1 MSKRP
6 MYLQHVNI
14 YVRNAERSKEWYED
28 LLGLHTYEYR
38 PGWAAFMS
46 ADEEQSH
53 EVALMQLG
61 VFDAVQVAGLP
72 TIHPRTHFIVR
83 LKANGD
89 DVGTHKLTFR
99 WLSPLEEEL
108 WSSTGEMNVAP
119 APNPVFEVDLPIIAV
134 VDLPLNM
141 AGQYTMQ
148 VTLDEQPTAAAR
160 LFVNGPAHPMVGGAP
175 NGMVS

>member
-1 MSKRP
+1 MHISFAVFADAANLSQEGK
-6 MYLQHVNI
+6 LNV
-14 YVRNAERSKEWYED
+14 
-28 LLGLHTYEYR
+28 LGI
-38 PGWAAFMS
+38 
-46 ADEEQSH
+46 
-53 EVALMQLG
+53 
-61 VFDAVQVAGLP
+61 FDAVQVGGLP

-83 LKANGD
+83 VKADGG

-99 WLSPLEEEL
+99 WLSPREEEL
-108 WSSTGEMNVAP
+108 WSSSGELNVSP

-148 VTLDEQPTAAAR
+148 VTLDEKPAAAAR
-160 LFVNGPAHPMVGGAP
+160 LFVNGPAAPPMMSGAP